1 MMENLV
7 GNVLGNAAYDA
18 ALTGSLP
25 GDEETESSRELLASI
40 HRILE
45 KLLSVTLAQN
55 EPRAT
60 WFEEQITLQAQV
72 ESDYNPD
79 ARRLGYTQIAIYSPV
94 AANLVLRRV
103 GIVDINVALPAG
115 RFTTIQQPQGIR
127 WLLKAGDPT
136 ATFTVRYSDIVFG
149 SVLP

>member
-1 MMENLV
+1 MLESIA

-18 ALTGSLP
+18 AKSPGLP
-25 GDEETESSRELLASI
+25 GDENTESERELLASI
-40 HRILE
+40 HRLLE
-45 KLLSVTLAQN
+45 KLVSATLAQQ
-55 EPRAT
+55 EPRST
-60 WFEEQITLQAQV
+60 WFEEQITLQANI

-94 AANLVLRRV
+94 VANLVLRRV